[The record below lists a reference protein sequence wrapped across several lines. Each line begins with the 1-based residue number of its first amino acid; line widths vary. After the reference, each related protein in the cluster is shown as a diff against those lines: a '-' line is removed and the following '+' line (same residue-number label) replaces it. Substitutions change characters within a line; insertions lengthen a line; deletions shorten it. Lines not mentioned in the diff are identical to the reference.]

1 MVADQNEF
9 ALRRERL
16 ALRALINN
24 HSTAL
29 VDTALV
35 DTALVDTEIGNF
47 AAARAGSTLW
57 ISATPIAQA
66 DRQVS
71 ALAAALA
78 WQTRSRRTGH
88 AVEHIRICDSVAP
101 GLTARRAAYFSL
113 SIDVLDTRSA
123 PAVTAA
129 PTPHEQVIA
138 PHPDH
143 LVFASMLS
151 EAGTEVV
158 IEHGVVAGE
167 VLGLE
172 VARVVDEDGVAKL
185 RIGVGA
191 HDREMFKM
199 LHGDI
204 STVERLQKVVN
215 TVRKHRDVG
224 APTHPLNLLAVER
237 AARSRAV
244 MAPQSL
250 GLVSLQPAEPPAARP
265 NLKDA
270 WPCCAIGTDAD
281 GTPTVVVFVSGV
293 DLEAVPF
300 AADARDRLAPTG
312 RLLIV
317 TQQRNVVPL
326 QKQIAELLAQP
337 AEFLSA

>member
-1 MVADQNEF
+1 MAADQSEF

-16 ALRALINN
+16 ALRTHITNQDTWLAD
-24 HSTAL
+24 TGL
-29 VDTALV
+29 VDTGLI
-35 DTALVDTEIGNF
+35 DIDIGNF

-78 WQTRSRRTGH
+78 WQTRSQRTGD
-88 AVEHIRICDSVAP
+88 AVEHIRICDTVAP
-101 GLTARRAAYFSL
+101 GVTARRAAYFSL

-123 PAVTAA
+123 PAMTAA

-143 LVFASMLS
+143 LAFVSMLS
-151 EAGTEVV
+151 EAGAEVV

-167 VLGLE
+167 VSGLE

-199 LHGDI
+199 LHGDV
-204 STVERLQKVVN
+204 STLEQLQKVAN
-215 TVRKHRDVG
+215 TVRKHREIG

-244 MAPQSL
+244 LAPQSL
-250 GLVSLQPAEPPAARP
+250 GLLSLQPVEPPLARP
-265 NLKDA
+265 NLKDV
-270 WPCCAIGTDAD
+270 WPCCAIGTDAAS
-281 GTPTVVVFVSGV
+281 TPTVVVFVSGV

-300 AADARDRLAPTG
+300 AADARDRLAPAG

-326 QKQIAELLAQP
+326 QKQIADLLVQP
-337 AEFLSA
+337 AEFVSA